1 MKNDDLYFKFASAL
15 ATLMWHFMKTE
26 IGRSEN
32 KKIVFVSRGFIFNH
46 VRTMLNPKALI
57 VDGSV

>member
-1 MKNDDLYFKFASAL
+1 MKNDNLYFKFASAL

-32 KKIVFVSRGFIFNH
+32 KKLFLFLEDLFS
-46 VRTMLNPKALI
+46 TMLEPC
-57 VDGSV
+57 